1 MDLLPALDLRAGQVV
16 RLLRGDDGL
25 RTVYG
30 DAPLAWLAELLDAGV
45 SRLHVVDLDA
55 AFEGEPQ
62 TELVASLVAAAGE
75 RGAALQLGGGLRDR
89 ASVEAALAL
98 GCERA
103 VLGSMVAGEPALFV
117 ELAQDH
123 AGRLVPALDTQGGE
137 LRIAGWREDAPV
149 PLSRVCRRLK
159 GLPCP
164 AVLVTDIER
173 DGTLEGPNLD
183 LARRVA
189 EATGLPALL
198 SGGIRSLADLEA
210 AAACPEIAG
219 AVVGRAIYERA
230 FSLSEALAACSIV
243 PGSMEPRQ

>member
-1 MDLLPALDLRAGQVV
+1 MDLLPALDLRAGKVV
-16 RLLRGDDGL
+16 RLLRGDDAA

-30 DAPLAWLAELLDAGV
+30 DSPLAWLSELAAAGIT
-45 SRLHVVDLDA
+45 RLHVVDLDA

-62 TELVASLVAAAGE
+62 TALVADLVAAARE
-75 RGAALQLGGGLRDR
+75 RSVAVQLGGGLRDR
-89 ASVEAALAL
+89 AGIEAALAL

-103 VLGSMVAGEPALFV
+103 VVGSMVAQEPGLFT
-117 ELAQDH
+117 ELAEEH
-123 AGRLVPALDTQGGE
+123 AGRLVPALDMKGGE
-137 LRIAGWREDAPV
+137 LRIAGWREEVAA
-149 PLSRVCRRLK
+149 PLSQICRRLK

-164 AVLVTDIER
+164 VVLVTDIER

-198 SGGIRSLADLEA
+198 SGGIRSLDDLTA

-219 AVVGRAIYERA
+219 AVVGRALYERA
-230 FSLSEALAACSIV
+230 FSLADALAACGVTPAST
-243 PGSMEPRQ
+243 EKRT